1 MYFLSG
7 QKKITLKS
15 EDLSPLIEQANS
27 LELPISIHSNDEN
40 VPLLMV
46 IGPAANNEIDKVTGN
61 LKLYS
66 WKNFS

>member
-15 EDLSPLIEQANS
+15 EDLNPLIEKANS
-27 LELPISIHSNDEN
+27 IELPISIHSDDEN
-40 VPLLMV
+40 LPLLMV
-46 IGPAANNEIDKVTGN
+46 IGPAANNEIDKVTGH

-66 WKNFS
+66 